1 MAQRQK
7 ITMASSSALILLACA
22 SLLGAQEGQPRI
34 TYAHV
39 EPVLRQHCIACHSGA
54 SPADGVAL
62 DSYAHIMAGQR
73 KHAVVVPRD
82 PGKSE
87 LVRRVRGVSKPR
99 MPANGPPWLNN
110 AETTLIERWIQAGAP
125 ER

>member
-7 ITMASSSALILLACA
+7 SMMASGSALIVLACA
-22 SLLGAQEGQPRI
+22 SLLGAQEGQSRI
-34 TYAHV
+34 TYANV

-54 SPADGVAL
+54 SPADDVRL
-62 DSYAHIMAGQR
+62 DSYAHIMAGKR
-73 KHAVVVPRD
+73 KRAMVVPGD

-87 LVRRVRGVSKPR
+87 LVRRVRGVNKPR
-99 MPANGPPWLNN
+99 MPANGPPWLND